1 MVFNINFNNLNFET
15 QQDILDFVKD
25 SLLDNFEQEAKQKNK
40 TLEKLMWEDYSL
52 DFELSEEEKKKYFKV
67 SLNDFLEE
75 KAMERINKAFE
86 NLLINVETYEK

>member
-1 MVFNINFNNLNFET
+1 MIFNINFNQLNLET
-15 QQDILDFVKD
+15 QQEVLDWVKG
-25 SLLDNFEQEAKQKNK
+25 SLLENLQQEAKQKNK

-52 DFELSEEEKKKYFKV
+52 DFELLEEEKKKYFKV